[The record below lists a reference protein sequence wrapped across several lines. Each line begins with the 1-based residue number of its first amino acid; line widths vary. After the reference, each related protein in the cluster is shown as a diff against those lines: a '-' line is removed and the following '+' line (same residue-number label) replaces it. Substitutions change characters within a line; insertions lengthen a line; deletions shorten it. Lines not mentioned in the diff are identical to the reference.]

1 VTWRRELTRASGIG
15 ISGFSVTRKS
25 RQEKSRNSETRRS
38 QSHSQ
43 VSTHIGVRDLEGS
56 VDKCYG
62 NRDIPTRDFPI
73 TTGVWAIGARVRD
86 RCWKVNPRWSQRQ
99 VASEI
104 GIREIGNRGDKES
117 MRCETPNPE
126 TPMSGLIMVTR

>member
-1 VTWRRELTRASGIG
+1 VSEDLKESKIG
-15 ISGFSVTRKS
+15 ILGFSVTRKS
-25 RQEKSRNSETRRS
+25 RWEKSRNSETRWS

-73 TTGVWAIGARVRD
+73 TTRVWAIGTRARDKAVALWYNGHMD
-86 RCWKVNPRWSQRQ
+86 QEFSPKV
-99 VASEI
+99 
-104 GIREIGNRGDKES
+104 
-117 MRCETPNPE
+117 
-126 TPMSGLIMVTR
+126 